1 MDSSTILAR
10 ELIDALRTRNQTISF
25 CESLTA
31 GLVAAT
37 LATVPGASAVLRGGL
52 VVYATDLKRSLAG
65 VPEEV
70 LSTHGAVS
78 PVTAREM
85 ARGTRR
91 VCRSD
96 WAVAVTG
103 VAGPDTQDGHPVGEV
118 WVGLSGPRWTASSP
132 AAQLVDSAAGRYAL
146 LPSATEPVRVL
157 AGGREE
163 IRQAAV
169 QAALSGALAGV
180 REQN

>member
-31 GLVAAT
+31 GLVAGT
-37 LATVPGASAVLRGGL
+37 LASIPGASDVLRGGL
-52 VVYATDLKRSLAG
+52 VVYATDLKHSLAG
-65 VPEEV
+65 VPESV
-70 LSTHGAVS
+70 LATHGAVS
-78 PVTAREM
+78 SATAREM

-146 LPSATEPVRVL
+146 LPKEQEPVRVL

-163 IRQAAV
+163 IRRSAV
-169 QAALSGALAGV
+169 QAALAGALSGV